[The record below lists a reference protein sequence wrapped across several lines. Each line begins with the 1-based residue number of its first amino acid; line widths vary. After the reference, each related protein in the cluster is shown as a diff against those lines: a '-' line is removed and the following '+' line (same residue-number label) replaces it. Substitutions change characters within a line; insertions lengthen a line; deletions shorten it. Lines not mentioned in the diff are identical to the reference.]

1 MYLSTI
7 VWYAKEDKIEKIARI
22 IEINIEEKNKLF
34 CFDII
39 LINFLYSESVLLLI

>member
-22 IEINIEEKNKLF
+22 IEINIEEKNKQE
-34 CFDII
+34 I
-39 LINFLYSESVLLLI
+39 LNLLKLYT